1 MFAHR
6 HTSTKENFFIL
17 LRRALTNHAT
27 ACWLL
32 LNRGSVF
39 INPIRPRGP
48 ILPPPPAI
56 YFFWITFEIIKVLT
70 PNFVT
75 FLKLYY
81 LSDVKIS
88 LNYNDH
94 VTVNADFVDN
104 RYKLKND
111 FDFGAS
117 LQLKKSFFLKKRN
130 LSNAI
135 FYWLSKYQKVTA
147 LLS

>member
-1 MFAHR
+1 M
-6 HTSTKENFFIL
+6 
-17 LRRALTNHAT
+17 
-27 ACWLL
+27 
-32 LNRGSVF
+32 
-39 INPIRPRGP
+39 
-48 ILPPPPAI
+48 
-56 YFFWITFEIIKVLT
+56 T